1 LDDFKSRYIR
11 DTRKAEMWA
20 SVGVIAIVVLVIAT
34 VYVAWHLP
42 WGMVLGDQ
50 SVPARPGAPL
60 DALRYKAP
68 SWADGDVLEVV
79 DRDSGSS
86 WWVLH
91 VDGETLVLPVTVRDM
106 DIRQI
111 GG

>member
-1 LDDFKSRYIR
+1 MDEMEERFRR
-11 DTRKAEMWA
+11 EVRRAE
-20 SVGVIAIVVLVIAT
+20 VRVILRLVLVAAIVAAALAL
-34 VYVAWHLP
+34 ASCAEA
-42 WGMVLGDQ
+42 GQ
-50 SVPARPGAPL
+50 PARPGAPL

-68 SWADGDVLEVV
+68 SWAQGDALEIV

-86 WWVLH
+86 WWVLR
-91 VDGETLVLPVTVRDM
+91 VNGETLVLPVTVRDM